1 MSRISTIAYVV
12 WLEMLR
18 KKDIYVLLVLLAVLL
33 LALLSV
39 DVFGLGGISGYVKDL
54 GLLFTWLFGWIL
66 SITVSAR
73 ELPAE
78 EKQGTIYSLL
88 AKPITRL
95 ELVLGKWLGAW
106 SITCA
111 ATFCFYAL
119 IAGVVGLR
127 GEHFHAETLLQGY
140 LLHICALGMV
150 IAIALAFST
159 RMNADASMSFAFSLT
174 AAAFVVVPRVPDL
187 LVRVEGIRATALLGL
202 YAFLPHFELFDM
214 RQRLVYEN
222 SAAPWRPV
230 CFVLYYGFHMTVV
243 FLLLAWLGY
252 VRKKFSRG
260 AMS

>member
-1 MSRISTIAYVV
+1 
-12 WLEMLR
+12 MLR
-18 KKDIYVLLVLLAVLL
+18 KKDVYVLLVLLAVVLM
-33 LALLSV
+33 ALLSV
-39 DVFGLGGISGYVKDL
+39 DVFGLGGIAGYVKDL

-66 SITVSAR
+66 SVTISAR
-73 ELPAE
+73 ELPTE
-78 EKQGTIYSLL
+78 EKQGTVYSLL
-88 AKPITRL
+88 AKPVARL

-106 SITCA
+106 SIACA

-127 GEHFHAETLLQGY
+127 GEHFAGGVLLQGY
-140 LLHICALGMV
+140 LLHAVALGMV
-150 IAIALAFST
+150 AAISLALST
-159 RMNADASMSFAFSLT
+159 RMNADAAMTFAFALT
-174 AAAFVVVPRVPDL
+174 GAAFVVVPRVPDL
-187 LVRVEGIRATALLGL
+187 LVRVEGMRATALLGL

-222 SAAPWRPV
+222 SAAPWGPV
-230 CFVLYYGFHMTVV
+230 CLVLCYGLYMTVV